1 MSLYTPLLEE
11 GLQGV
16 HTSLKSHDDAEE
28 PVAQHAQDR
37 KGILIARVVG
47 CEGKAGAH
55 RWESQL
61 RRMSMAE
68 EGRVGRRVERRLER
82 LPATKRH

>member
-28 PVAQHAQDR
+28 PAAHHAQDQ
-37 KGILIARVVG
+37 KGILIARVME

-55 RWESQL
+55 CWEGQL
-61 RRMSMAE
+61 WRKTTAE
-68 EGRVGRRVERRLER
+68 EDREG
-82 LPATKRH
+82 